1 MGAGDM
7 AESLRVL
14 AALTRDLAS
23 VFNAQVV
30 VYNCNVCY
38 NQEFW
43 HHPLV
48 SKGPSTY
55 SRAAHT
61 AKQARL

>member
-30 VYNCNVCY
+30 YNCNVCY
-38 NQEFW
+38 SQEFW

-48 SKGPSTY
+48 SKGPSAH
-55 SRAAHT
+55 SHAAHR
-61 AKQARL
+61 AQQACL